1 MNILIL
7 GIVIFF
13 SIHCV
18 PIIPSLR
25 NNLSSFLG
33 DNGYKAFYSLLAFAG
48 LGLIVYG
55 FSIANSYP
63 LWKPFPY
70 SHAIAVWVMPFSFIL
85 LTASS
90 MKTNIKRYV
99 RHPMLTGVLIWSLT
113 HLIANGDVRSLLL
126 FASFGLYSLVDML
139 FTKKNIPEDSTETY
153 PVQKDITVIV
163 IGLIVYG
170 IGLYIHTFITGV
182 SAIK

>member
-1 MNILIL
+1 
-7 GIVIFF
+7 
-13 SIHCV
+13 
-18 PIIPSLR
+18 
-25 NNLSSFLG
+25 
-33 DNGYKAFYSLLAFAG
+33 
-48 LGLIVYG
+48 
-55 FSIANSYP
+55 
-63 LWKPFPY
+63 
-70 SHAIAVWVMPFSFIL
+70 
-85 LTASS
+85 

-139 FTKKNIPEDSTETY
+139 FTKKTPEDSTETY

-170 IGLYIHTFITGV
+170 IGLYFHTYIAGV
-182 SAIK
+182 SVIK